1 MTSFFK
7 MVNHFSKVSNKREFS
22 LSLIYTMVAIADTP
36 KKDPQF
42 VMSFYDCLPLNE
54 ERSCM

>member
-42 VMSFYDCLPLNE
+42 IMSFYDCLSLNE
-54 ERSCM
+54 ERSRM